1 MALKKKSIPS
11 TCYKMV
17 HMRPSYQQA
26 SLILSNDNNN
36 NYLIEWFVLLDIIVC
51 INKLC

>member
-1 MALKKKSIPS
+1 
-11 TCYKMV
+11 MV

-36 NYLIEWFVLLDIIVC
+36 NYLIEWSVLLDIIVC